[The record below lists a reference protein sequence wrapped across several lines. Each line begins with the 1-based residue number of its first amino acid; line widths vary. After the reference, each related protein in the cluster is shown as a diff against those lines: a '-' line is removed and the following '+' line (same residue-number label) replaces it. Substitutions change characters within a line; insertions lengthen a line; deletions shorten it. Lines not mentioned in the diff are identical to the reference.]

1 MFERVA
7 ADCFCAS
14 ANRRRGIYIYI
25 YIYTPVCKQELQ
37 NHECARSAERGT
49 VNSFLEDKEPLE
61 QGLEERGVFEKRQ
74 ERLFGY
80 IREI

>member
-1 MFERVA
+1 MIFEGLSAREAWERLSTVFERVA

-14 ANRRRGIYIYI
+14 ANRRRGYIYMH
-25 YIYTPVCKQELQ
+25 TPVCKQELQ

-61 QGLEERGVFEKRQ
+61 QG
-74 ERLFGY
+74 
-80 IREI
+80 